1 MRLRALRAALAMPH
15 DALCGMI
22 VLALALLAA
31 PALSAAPVTVD
42 RVAFLPA
49 RFFVGE
55 EVEAIALVH
64 FDAASIEAFA
74 AKAGAGLPVVPAQA
88 DPELRSL
95 SLSKGPDGWE
105 LRWRFVVWTPG
116 KGRIPAL
123 ELRGLSI
130 PAIDYQAYSVLGP
143 QDRDLSP
150 PKPQLDPPGTSLYL
164 YGFAAFALLLVFIVF
179 AVVSWLLPAART
191 LLERRKAAQARKAL
205 ARTLAW
211 LGKELRTAKPA
222 DFYAV
227 LARALR
233 NYLSVRV
240 LPGAP
245 ALTPAELASLREDCF
260 PAPGLRDEVSDLLAE
275 SDAVRYAGD
284 KADLPRM
291 REAIARASKIGDL
304 AEEALDA
311 RL

>member
-1 MRLRALRAALAMPH
+1 MPH
-15 DALCGMI
+15 DALCGII
-22 VLALALLAA
+22 VLALALSGGFR
-31 PALSAAPVTVD
+31 LSAAPVTVD

-55 EVEAIALVH
+55 EVEAIALVR
-64 FDAASIEAFA
+64 FDAASVEAFA
-74 AKAGAGLPVVPAQA
+74 AKAGAGLPVVSAQA

-105 LRWRFVVWTPG
+105 LRWRFVAWTPG
-116 KGRIPAL
+116 KGRIPAM

-130 PAIDYQAYSVLGP
+130 PAVDYQAYSVLGP

-164 YGFAAFALLLVFIVF
+164 YGFAAFVLFLVFVVF
-179 AVVSWLLPAART
+179 AVVSWLLPAARA
-191 LLERRKAAQARKAL
+191 LLERRKAAQARKTL

-211 LGKELRTAKPA
+211 LGKDLKTARPA

-233 NYLSVRV
+233 NYLAIRV

-245 ALTPAELASLREDCF
+245 ALTPAELAALREDSF

>member
-1 MRLRALRAALAMPH
+1 VRFRGRRATVSMSH
-15 DALCGMI
+15 DALCGI
-22 VLALALLAA
+22 IILVLAAAGSLSMYAA
-31 PALSAAPVTVD
+31 PLTVD
-42 RVAFLPA
+42 RMAFLPA

-64 FDAASIEAFA
+64 FDAASVEAFA

-95 SLSKGPDGWE
+95 ALSKGPDGWE
-105 LRWRFVVWTPG
+105 LRWRFVAWTPG
-116 KGRIPAL
+116 KGRIPAM

-130 PAIDYQAYSVLGP
+130 PAVDYQTYSVLGP

-164 YGFAAFALLLVFIVF
+164 YGFAAFVLLLVFIAF
-179 AVVSWLLPAART
+179 AVVSWLLPAARS

-233 NYLSVRV
+233 NYLAIRV

-245 ALTPAELASLREDCF
+245 ALTPAELAALREDCF

-275 SDAVRYAGD
+275 SDAVRYAGAP
-284 KADLPRM
+284 ADIPRM
-291 REAIARASKIGDL
+291 REAIARASKIGDT

>member
-1 MRLRALRAALAMPH
+1 LRALITLAF
-15 DALCGMI
+15 AFAGG
-22 VLALALLAA
+22 A
-31 PALSAAPVTVD
+31 ALSAAPVTVD

-49 RFFVGE
+49 RFCVGE

-74 AKAGAGLPVVPAQA
+74 AKAGAGLPAAPGQA
-88 DPELRSL
+88 DPELR
-95 SLSKGPDGWE
+95 WE
-105 LRWRFVVWTPG
+105 LHWRFVAWTPG
-116 KGRIPAL
+116 KGRIPAM

-130 PAIDYQAYSVLGP
+130 PAVDYQAYSVLGP

-164 YGFAAFALLLVFIVF
+164 YGFAAFVLLLVFIVF
-179 AVVSWLLPAART
+179 AVVSWLLPAARA
-191 LLERRKAAQARKAL
+191 LLERRKAAQARKVL
-205 ARTLAW
+205 ARTLSW
-211 LGKELRTAKPA
+211 LGKELRTARPS
-222 DFYAV
+222 DFYAA

-233 NYLSVRV
+233 NYLAIRV
-240 LPGAP
+240 LPAAP
-245 ALTPAELASLREDCF
+245 ALTPAEVAALREDSF

-275 SDAVRYAGD
+275 SDAVRYAGAP
-284 KADLPRM
+284 ADIPRM
-291 REAIARASKIGDL
+291 REAIARAAKLGDT

>member
-1 MRLRALRAALAMPH
+1 MRLRARRAVMAMSH
-15 DALCGMI
+15 DALCGLI
-22 VLALALLAA
+22 LLALALSCPLS
-31 PALSAAPVTVD
+31 LSAAPVAVD

-64 FDAASIEAFA
+64 FDAASVEAFS

-95 SLSKGPDGWE
+95 SLSKGPEGWE
-105 LRWRFVVWTPG
+105 LRWRFVAWTPG
-116 KGRIPAL
+116 KGRIPAM

-130 PAIDYQAYSVLGP
+130 PAVDYQAYSVLGP

-164 YGFAAFALLLVFIVF
+164 YGFAAFVLFLVFLVF
-179 AVVSWLLPAART
+179 AVVSWLLPAAKA

-205 ARTLAW
+205 ARTLSW
-211 LGKELRTAKPA
+211 LGKDLRTAKPA
-222 DFYAV
+222 DFYAA

-233 NYLSVRV
+233 NYLAIRV

-245 ALTPAELASLREDCF
+245 ALTPAELAALREDCF

-284 KADLPRM
+284 QADLPRM
-291 REAIARASKIGDL
+291 REALARASKIGDL

>member
-1 MRLRALRAALAMPH
+1 MRCRARRAANMVSH
-15 DALCGMI
+15 DALRVVVACA
-22 VLALALLAA
+22 LALAAA
-31 PALSAAPVTVD
+31 LPSSAAPVTVD

-49 RFFVGE
+49 RFYVGE
-55 EVEAIALVH
+55 EAEAIALVR
-64 FDAASIEAFA
+64 FDAASVGAFT
-74 AKAGAGLPVVPAQA
+74 AKAGAGLPVISAQA

-105 LRWRFVVWTPG
+105 LRWRFVAWTPG
-116 KGRIPAL
+116 KGRIPAM

-130 PAIDYQAYSVLGP
+130 PAVDYDASSVLGP

-164 YGFAAFALLLVFIVF
+164 YGFAAFMLFLAFAVF
-179 AVVSWLLPAART
+179 AVVSWLLPAARS

-205 ARTLAW
+205 ARTLVW
-211 LGKELRTAKPA
+211 LGKDLKTAKPA

-233 NYLSVRV
+233 NYLAVRV

-245 ALTPAELASLREDCF
+245 ALTPAELATLREDSF

-284 KADLPRM
+284 KADLARM